1 MKSEGREELLFQL
14 RTHTSISL
22 STKIKSSKG
31 GIMKK
36 ILILFFFIITPSVI
50 SQEVIDNPEKALNT
64 NAGRIVTLEKVLKIS
79 DTGSGYYFETP
90 RLPKVAPDRS
100 IFVLDQEQLLRF
112 DPSGKFL
119 LNYFK
124 KGQGPGELE
133 YVSNYFLTS
142 DNIIIHNARP
152 HKIVYLDYKGELV
165 KEFRIEQAGSF
176 MTLEAY
182 ADGLFYFQKSG
193 IPLVKGEPRIVDTP
207 EAIVMV
213 SNDGKDMQELKSFP
227 TKSFIAVRGGARGS
241 IGINLLITAQYNK
254 KYLFI
259 SHIPDYQVKL
269 FDLGN
274 NNVLRIFKRNYKR
287 VITPDEIKKS
297 KKSYVVLNGQKF
309 TAPEQKHLNDI
320 YHLLVVEDRL
330 WVMTSTLDREKGW
343 LVDVYDVRGR
353 YVDNFFLKFPEP
365 LTYQSIIIMGRY
377 MHVTESGDFLFRLRT
392 NEEGLV
398 ELVKYRIPKDL

>member
-1 MKSEGREELLFQL
+1 MIQ
-14 RTHTSISL
+14 
-22 STKIKSSKG
+22 
-31 GIMKK
+31 K
-36 ILILFFFIITPSVI
+36 ILIFFFFIITQSVF
-50 SQEVIDNPEKALNT
+50 SQEVIENPEKALNT
-64 NAGRIVTLEKVLKIS
+64 NAGRIVTLEKVLMIS
-79 DTGSGYYFETP
+79 DIGSGYYFEFP

-133 YVSNYFLTS
+133 YVSNYFLTN

-193 IPLVKGEPRIVDTP
+193 IPLVKGEPRIVDVP
-207 EAIVMV
+207 KDIVMV
-213 SNDGKDMQELKSFP
+213 SNDGKDLKELKSFP
-227 TKSFIAVRGGARGS
+227 TKSFVAVRGGARGS
-241 IGINLLITAQYNK
+241 IGINRLITTLYNK

-269 FDLGN
+269 FDFEN

-287 VITPDEIKKS
+287 VNTPDEIKKA
-297 KKSYVVLNGQKF
+297 KKGAVILNNQKF

-320 YHLLVVEDRL
+320 YHLLVVKGRL
-330 WVMTSTLDREKGW
+330 WVMTSTLDKEKGW

-365 LTYQSIIIMGRY
+365 LSYQSIRRMGRN

-392 NEEGLV
+392 NEEELM
-398 ELVKYRIPKDL
+398 ELVKYRIPKDFKPMPHPKFE